1 MGAILKLPSG
11 NFCNWLHC
19 CFPSLLSFFLTAFW
33 YGDGSKN
40 SKQFSWR
47 DTWWCRGVLLSLSI
61 TFHVILILDL
71 FIWFLLNVML
81 RSFFFFFFNDLL
93 KAEDLSLVGNLL
105 WDHSCRCGT
114 VLTCLYTFTF
124 MYIESHWQCLL
135 EVVLKQRKQL
145 WSINNNSGLRR
156 MTKLFSLQKTLN
168 VTESNY
174 QPSTTK
180 STMEPCP

>member
-1 MGAILKLPSG
+1 MKRYMVMQR
-11 NFCNWLHC
+11 
-19 CFPSLLSFFLTAFW
+19 CFTFTV
-33 YGDGSKN
+33 YY
-40 SKQFSWR
+40 FSR
-47 DTWWCRGVLLSLSI
+47 DSDTWFVHLVPAQCHAEV
-61 TFHVILILDL
+61 F
-71 FIWFLLNVML
+71 FF
-81 RSFFFFFFNDLL
+81 FFFFFFNDLL

>member
-1 MGAILKLPSG
+1 MEMEVRTANSFHEEIHGDAEV
-11 NFCNWLHC
+11 FYFHC
-19 CFPSLLSFFLTAFW
+19 LLLFTWFW
-33 YGDGSKN
+33 YLICSFGSC
-40 SKQFSWR
+40 SMSCW
-47 DTWWCRGVLLSLSI
+47 GL
-61 TFHVILILDL
+61 
-71 FIWFLLNVML
+71 
-81 RSFFFFFFNDLL
+81 FFFFFNDLL

-114 VLTCLYTFTF
+114 VLTCLYTVTF

>member
-19 CFPSLLSFFLTAFW
+19 CFLSLLSFFLTAFW

-40 SKQFSWR
+40 SSFHEEIHG
-47 DTWWCRGVLLSLSI
+47 DAEVFYFHCLLLFTWFWY
-61 TFHVILILDL
+61 LIC
-71 FIWFLLNVML
+71 
-81 RSFFFFFFNDLL
+81 SFGSCSMSCWGLFFFFFNDLL

-135 EVVLKQRKQL
+135 EVVLKQHKQL
-145 WSINNNSGLRR
+145 WSINNNSGLHR
-156 MTKLFSLQKTLN
+156 MTKLLFAKN
-168 VTESNY
+168 
-174 QPSTTK
+174 P
-180 STMEPCP
+180 